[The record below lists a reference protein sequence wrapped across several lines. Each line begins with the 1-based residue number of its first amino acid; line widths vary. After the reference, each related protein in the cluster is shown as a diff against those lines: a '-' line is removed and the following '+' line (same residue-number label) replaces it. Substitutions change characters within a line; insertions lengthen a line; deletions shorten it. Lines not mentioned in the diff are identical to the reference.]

1 MTPRGFSFA
10 GVHAGIKQDPSAE
23 DISLIV
29 SDLDCTGVGVYT
41 QNRVVAAPVTLDR
54 QRTPSEEIRAIVI
67 NSGNANACTGRRGM
81 ENAVEMSGLV
91 ASSSNVRPEQVL
103 VLSTGIIGTQ
113 LPMDRIAAGIATA
126 TGQLAADDNALVR
139 CARGM
144 MTTDTRH
151 KLVQS
156 ELALDGKAIGL
167 VGIAKGAAMIG
178 PKMATMLAVIVT
190 DAALTSEDA
199 QRILREA
206 VDDSFNCISVEG
218 HMSTNDTVL
227 LLANGAAC
235 DGPLRGEEL
244 SGLRDAV
251 QEACIHLAREI
262 PNDGEGAT
270 HLIEIEVQGC
280 RNRDEAH
287 RIARTVADSPLVK
300 TAVAG
305 ADPNWGR
312 IISAAGYAGTEFDPT
327 EIQLVLNGTE
337 LYRDGTPLD
346 FDAEQVAQSIRA
358 NRDTHIQLQ
367 LQRGTSSVRFWT
379 CDLTSEYVRLN
390 ADYHT

>member
-29 SDLDCTGVGVYT
+29 SDFDCTGVGVYT
-41 QNRVVAAPVTLDR
+41 QNRVVAAPVTLDQ
-54 QRTPSEEIRAIVI
+54 QRTPSSQIRAIVI
-67 NSGNANACTGRRGM
+67 NSGNANACTGDKGM
-81 ENAVEMSGLV
+81 EDAIEMGRLV
-91 ASSSNVRPEQVL
+91 ADLSGVQPEQIL
-103 VLSTGIIGTQ
+103 VLSTGIIGEH
-113 LPMDRIAAGIATA
+113 LPMDLVATGIESAA
-126 TGQLAADDNALVR
+126 GQLAANGEALVR

-151 KLVQS
+151 KLLS
-156 ELALDGKAIGL
+156 TELPLAGKTIRIL
-167 VGIAKGAAMIG
+167 GIAKGAAMIG
-178 PKMATMLAVIVT
+178 PKMATMLAVILT
-190 DAALTSEDA
+190 DAKLAPEDA
-199 QRILREA
+199 QRILSSA

-227 LLANGAAC
+227 MLANGAASEA
-235 DGPLRGEEL
+235 PV
-244 SGLRDAV
+244 SGADLTSLGRAVTDACV
-251 QEACIHLAREI
+251 QLAREI

-270 HLIEIEVQGC
+270 HLIEVEVQGC
-280 RNRDEAH
+280 RDRDEAH

-312 IISAAGYAGTEFDPT
+312 IISAAGYAGIDFDPA
-327 EIQLVLNGTE
+327 EIELAVNGIE
-337 LYRDGTPLD
+337 LYRDGTPLQ

-358 NRDTHIQLQ
+358 NRDTQIRLR
-367 LQRGTSSVRFWT
+367 LRRGTTSIRFWT
-379 CDLTSEYVRLN
+379 CDLTTEYVRLN